1 MKGNKHQYQLVV
13 VLNSKTEDKEK
24 VLKKVT
30 DWLSTNK
37 VEFNQDHIG
46 QKDLIYEI
54 NKNTKGDFW
63 SMDLNSDSPIKLKEF
78 NLLLNRESNII
89 RYLIL
94 KKE

>member
-1 MKGNKHQYQLVV
+1 MKGKKHLYQLIV
-13 VLNSKTEDKEK
+13 VLNPKTEEKEK
-24 VLKKVT
+24 VLKKAT
-30 DWLSTNK
+30 DWLENNK
-37 VEFNQDHIG
+37 VEVSQDHMG
-46 QKDLIYEI
+46 LKDLAYEI

-63 SMDLNSDSPIKLKEF
+63 VMDLTSESPLKIKEF

>member
-13 VLNSKTEDKEK
+13 ILDSKTEDKEK
-24 VLKKVT
+24 VLKKIT
-30 DWLSTNK
+30 NWLETNK
-37 VEFNQDHIG
+37 TEFTQDHIG
-46 QKDLIYEI
+46 QKDLAYEI
-54 NKNTKGDFW
+54 DKNGKGDFW
-63 SMDLNSDSPIKLKEF
+63 SMNLNSTTPLKLKEF